1 MLRLKNIEV
10 GLVCLVIFISLPRF
24 CAAQTGAFPAFAP
37 ESETTPEAE
46 PAPADAR
53 KALFPTDEGEASPG
67 KKAAFPVE
75 TTGLPD
81 EPQTTPA
88 GKSLSLEEIG
98 LLLGELDLEFSTLPQ
113 RHDFLYQADLEDQ
126 VLELFFSVYLS
137 EDGSQLRIR
146 AWLDALPANVDV
158 QDHLL
163 GLLARNTTMKQ
174 GLHFGYNAETR
185 RLLLET
191 VIPNQNVSSETLGNS
206 LVGVSREVADSWK
219 LWSTAAWATPVKR
232 VVTKPEL
239 DSRATDFSNDIFE
252 MPVRR

>member
-53 KALFPTDEGEASPG
+53 KALFPTDEGEASLG

-98 LLLGELDLEFSTLPQ
+98 LLLGELNLEFSTLPQ

-146 AWLDALPANVDV
+146 AWPRCPPRECRRSGSSPGFARAEYHDEARPAFWIQCGNPATVAGNRDP
-158 QDHLL
+158 QSERIERDL
-163 GLLARNTTMKQ
+163 GQ
-174 GLHFGYNAETR
+174 QPR
-185 RLLLET
+185 RGFAGSRRQLEI
-191 VIPNQNVSSETLGNS
+191 VVHG
-206 LVGVSREVADSWK
+206 GMGHSRETSGHQA
-219 LWSTAAWATPVKR
+219 
-232 VVTKPEL
+232 
-239 DSRATDFSNDIFE
+239 
-252 MPVRR
+252 

>member
-1 MLRLKNIEV
+1 MPRFQSFELS
-10 GLVCLVIFISLPRF
+10 LVCLVIFISLPRF
-24 CAAQTGAFPAFAP
+24 CAAQSGAFPAF
-37 ESETTPEAE
+37 TPEAE
-46 PAPADAR
+46 TTLESEPAPAGSR
-53 KALFPTDEGEASPG
+53 KALFPTGEGEASPA

-75 TTGLPD
+75 TTGLTD
-81 EPQTTPA
+81 EPRATPV
-88 GKSLSLEEIG
+88 GKSLSLGEIG
-98 LLLGELDLEFSTLPQ
+98 LLLGELNLEFSTLPR

-163 GLLARNTTMKQ
+163 GLLARNTTMQQ

-191 VIPNQNVSSETLGNS
+191 VIPNENVSSETIASS
-206 LVGVSREVADSWK
+206 LVGVSREVAGSWK
-219 LWSTAAWATPVKR
+219 LWSTAEWVTPVKR

-239 DSRATDFSNDIFE
+239 DSRATDFSKDTFE